1 MEGNVISTTP
11 KESNDVSFTP
21 KAWSNSRRDL
31 IVSFLRRFSASSPL
45 LDVGCGPG
53 EPWPGF
59 DTFGLDVN
67 PEAVE
72 SAKMQ
77 GINAVIGDACRIP
90 YDNEKFYTVLMLD
103 VLEHIDNQSLA
114 LREVKRVL
122 KNNGLLILSVPLY
135 PFFWSYHDVQVG
147 HVRRYTPRELAR
159 YLKQEGVQILY
170 RTCWNILGL
179 PGAALRKFGLKIDKA
194 SELARPVLKLESSCA
209 SRLPLP
215 FGLSEFWVA
224 KKI

>member
-1 MEGNVISTTP
+1 MEGNVISTMP

-135 PFFWSYHDVQVG
+135 PFFGATMMYKSGMSEDIH
-147 HVRRYTPRELAR
+147 RE
-159 YLKQEGVQILY
+159 
-170 RTCWNILGL
+170 
-179 PGAALRKFGLKIDKA
+179 
-194 SELARPVLKLESSCA
+194 S
-209 SRLPLP
+209 
-215 FGLSEFWVA
+215 
-224 KKI
+224 